1 MGRVVDGRFELIA
14 RLGGGGMG
22 LVWRARDLALH
33 REVALKEVRPPD
45 PALLESDPTAARM
58 LRERVLREARSLAR
72 IDHPN
77 VVTIHHIVD
86 SAEVAHPWLVME
98 LVTGGSLQDRLSE
111 GRMAPAEAARLGR
124 GVLAALRAAHAAG
137 IHHRDV
143 KPANVLLRPDGR
155 PVLTDFGIAALRES
169 TSLTATG
176 ELVGSPDYIAP
187 ERLRGDEGNPA
198 SDFWS
203 LGMLLYVAV
212 EGHHPFRRASTLAT
226 LAAVL
231 DGPIP
236 EPRHAGALF
245 PVLEALLTRD
255 AAARPDAEALDALL
269 ARAEAEAEPG
279 SRPGPGG
286 AGDGGAEQTW
296 RLGAV
301 PPRPTGSALVR
312 TPTQRVEPEDAPP
325 QDAAAAGAPTA
336 SAAQGPA
343 TPLVTAEADDAPT
356 AEERARARRLTQRT
370 RIVVSVSSVLST
382 AMVVGGFYLFGPG
395 SDRDPGRDD
404 PAAAPSSTP
413 SAPSVDPV
421 EDATPQP
428 EESPEKETSLLT
440 PESVRRI
447 VSELEKVMGTTKVTA
462 FDVHQSHAAAK
473 APLQRDPKLWDTY
486 EYRDG
491 KAVRARAG
499 GVVRD
504 SDAVVDL
511 DRFDWDALPGLMT
524 EAEKRLG
531 VEKPENRYFIVDPA
545 SPFHDKQPVLRLY
558 LSDEYGG
565 GYLTAD
571 LDGKVI
577 DVSPRS

>member
-296 RLGAV
+296 RLGAM
-301 PPRPTGSALVR
+301 PPRPTGSALVP
-312 TPTQRVEPEDAPP
+312 TPT
-325 QDAAAAGAPTA
+325 
-336 SAAQGPA
+336 
-343 TPLVTAEADDAPT
+343 
-356 AEERARARRLTQRT
+356 
-370 RIVVSVSSVLST
+370 
-382 AMVVGGFYLFGPG
+382 
-395 SDRDPGRDD
+395 
-404 PAAAPSSTP
+404 
-413 SAPSVDPV
+413 
-421 EDATPQP
+421 
-428 EESPEKETSLLT
+428 
-440 PESVRRI
+440 
-447 VSELEKVMGTTKVTA
+447 
-462 FDVHQSHAAAK
+462 
-473 APLQRDPKLWDTY
+473 
-486 EYRDG
+486 
-491 KAVRARAG
+491 
-499 GVVRD
+499 
-504 SDAVVDL
+504 
-511 DRFDWDALPGLMT
+511 
-524 EAEKRLG
+524 
-531 VEKPENRYFIVDPA
+531 
-545 SPFHDKQPVLRLY
+545 
-558 LSDEYGG
+558 
-565 GYLTAD
+565 
-571 LDGKVI
+571 
-577 DVSPRS
+577 

>member
-1 MGRVVDGRFELIA
+1 
-14 RLGGGGMG
+14 
-22 LVWRARDLALH
+22 
-33 REVALKEVRPPD
+33 
-45 PALLESDPTAARM
+45 
-58 LRERVLREARSLAR
+58 
-72 IDHPN
+72 
-77 VVTIHHIVD
+77 
-86 SAEVAHPWLVME
+86 
-98 LVTGGSLQDRLSE
+98 
-111 GRMAPAEAARLGR
+111 
-124 GVLAALRAAHAAG
+124 
-137 IHHRDV
+137 
-143 KPANVLLRPDGR
+143 
-155 PVLTDFGIAALRES
+155 
-169 TSLTATG
+169 
-176 ELVGSPDYIAP
+176 
-187 ERLRGDEGNPA
+187 
-198 SDFWS
+198 
-203 LGMLLYVAV
+203 
-212 EGHHPFRRASTLAT
+212 
-226 LAAVL
+226 
-231 DGPIP
+231 
-236 EPRHAGALF
+236 
-245 PVLEALLTRD
+245 
-255 AAARPDAEALDALL
+255 
-269 ARAEAEAEPG
+269 
-279 SRPGPGG
+279 
-286 AGDGGAEQTW
+286 
-296 RLGAV
+296 
-301 PPRPTGSALVR
+301 
-312 TPTQRVEPEDAPP
+312 DAPP
-325 QDAAAAGAPTA
+325 QDAAAAAAGAPTA

-343 TPLVTAEADDAPT
+343 TPLVTDEADDAPT

-404 PAAAPSSTP
+404 RAAAPSSTP

-421 EDATPQP
+421 EDATPGP

-462 FDVHQSHAAAK
+462 FDVHQSHASAK

-511 DRFDWDALPGLMT
+511 DRFDWDALPGLMA

>member
-1 MGRVVDGRFELIA
+1 M
-14 RLGGGGMG
+14 
-22 LVWRARDLALH
+22 
-33 REVALKEVRPPD
+33 
-45 PALLESDPTAARM
+45 
-58 LRERVLREARSLAR
+58 
-72 IDHPN
+72 
-77 VVTIHHIVD
+77 
-86 SAEVAHPWLVME
+86 
-98 LVTGGSLQDRLSE
+98 
-111 GRMAPAEAARLGR
+111 
-124 GVLAALRAAHAAG
+124 
-137 IHHRDV
+137 
-143 KPANVLLRPDGR
+143 
-155 PVLTDFGIAALRES
+155 
-169 TSLTATG
+169 
-176 ELVGSPDYIAP
+176 
-187 ERLRGDEGNPA
+187 
-198 SDFWS
+198 
-203 LGMLLYVAV
+203 
-212 EGHHPFRRASTLAT
+212 
-226 LAAVL
+226 
-231 DGPIP
+231 
-236 EPRHAGALF
+236 
-245 PVLEALLTRD
+245 
-255 AAARPDAEALDALL
+255 
-269 ARAEAEAEPG
+269 
-279 SRPGPGG
+279 
-286 AGDGGAEQTW
+286 
-296 RLGAV
+296 
-301 PPRPTGSALVR
+301 
-312 TPTQRVEPEDAPP
+312 
-325 QDAAAAGAPTA
+325 
-336 SAAQGPA
+336 
-343 TPLVTAEADDAPT
+343 
-356 AEERARARRLTQRT
+356 
-370 RIVVSVSSVLST
+370 VSVSSVLST

-404 PAAAPSSTP
+404 RAAAPSSTP

-421 EDATPQP
+421 EDATPGP

-462 FDVHQSHAAAK
+462 FDVHQSHASAK